1 MHYLYSIAM
10 VIIAFTPCA
19 VVAQSNLLESVK
31 RNPKEAQALCKQ
43 FRQLNSK
50 GISASSKEALD
61 QVSRQKNMSITDAEI
76 LSIYVIGLNCP
87 DVN

>member
-10 VIIAFTPCA
+10 VILAFTPGA
-19 VVAQSNLLESVK
+19 LAQSNLLESVK
-31 RNPKEAQALCKQ
+31 RNPKEAKALCSQ
-43 FRQLNSK
+43 FRQLNKK

-61 QVSRQKNMSITDAEI
+61 QVSRQKNLSIKDAEI

-87 DVN
+87 EVN